1 MITLYDFLAMT
12 EEEQGVAAMQGDYL
26 ALREE
31 GDQKVQLYNLGSFF
45 VEVYYD
51 PKLNQITKLQSS
63 NTKRVLDKYV
73 QHLDLVALLNKN

>member
-12 EEEQGVAAMQGDYL
+12 DAEQGVAAMQGEYL
-26 ALREE
+26 ALRDE

-51 PKLNQITKLQSS
+51 PKLNKITQLQPSK
-63 NTKRVLDKYV
+63 NKRVLQKYV
-73 QHLDLVALLNKN
+73 QHLDLIALLNKN